1 VELKWMQPLENLNEL
16 DTAFATIPEKIS
28 IIKEFFKQSIGV

>member
-16 DTAFATIPEKIS
+16 DTTFATIPDKIS
-28 IIKEFFKQSIGV
+28 KIKEFFAQKIGI